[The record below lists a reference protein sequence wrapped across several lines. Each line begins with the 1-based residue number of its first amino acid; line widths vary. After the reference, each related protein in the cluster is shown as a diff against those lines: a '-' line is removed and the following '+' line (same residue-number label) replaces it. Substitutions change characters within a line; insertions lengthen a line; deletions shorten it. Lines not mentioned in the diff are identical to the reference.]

1 MPARLCVLGK
11 AVSTGPLTFP
21 QGGPGT
27 QTLFLYSLK
36 DLKET
41 ELGTVAGY
49 DITADGKKMLVAV
62 DKDYSIIDL
71 PTAKLD
77 LKPGQAFEV
86 WAREGHVIAVPV
98 RPLEEAFGMFPGLDT
113 SDPRDHGERV

>member
-1 MPARLCVLGK
+1 M
-11 AVSTGPLTFP
+11 AVSIMLSFNDIANDIVVARPP
-21 QGGPGT
+21 MT
-27 QTLFLYSLK
+27 QVRLASKYQIVIPE
-36 DLKET
+36 DVR
-41 ELGTVAGY
+41 GQ
-49 DITADGKKMLVAV
+49 
-62 DKDYSIIDL
+62 
-71 PTAKLD
+71 LD